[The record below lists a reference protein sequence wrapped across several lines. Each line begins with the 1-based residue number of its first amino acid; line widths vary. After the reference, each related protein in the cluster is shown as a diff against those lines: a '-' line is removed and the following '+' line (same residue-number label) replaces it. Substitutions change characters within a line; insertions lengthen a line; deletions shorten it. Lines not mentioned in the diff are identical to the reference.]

1 MTLYL
6 EQPSQLLLGRLPCD
20 LPLQGGLSQAVE
32 DVPQAEGLASPAG
45 AGFQE
50 QFDQREAEDDLLHE
64 HVRVQHVV
72 QTLAVHPTAGW
83 SYPHGFVLGC
93 FAEAA
98 AGDPC
103 EVRVQLET
111 FVRVDY

>member
-1 MTLYL
+1 
-6 EQPSQLLLGRLPCD
+6 
-20 LPLQGGLSQAVE
+20 LQGGLSQAVE
-32 DVPQAEGLASPAG
+32 DVPQAGGLASPAG
-45 AGFQE
+45 AGSQE
-50 QFDQREAEDDLLHE
+50 QFDQREAEDDPLHE

-83 SYPHGFVLGC
+83 SYPHGFVLDC

-98 AGDPC
+98 AGDQC
-103 EVRVQLET
+103 EVQAEWEI